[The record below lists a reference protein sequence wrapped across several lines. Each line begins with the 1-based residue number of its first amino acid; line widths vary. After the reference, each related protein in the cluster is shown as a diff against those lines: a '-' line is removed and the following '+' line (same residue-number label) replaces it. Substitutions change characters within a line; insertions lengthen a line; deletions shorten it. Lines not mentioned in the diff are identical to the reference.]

1 MSWRGGAAQLTGGAK
16 TKRSLPDTEFDAG
29 YFREGEDRL
38 FKSGVFWEGV
48 ISPVLRGIRRA

>member
-1 MSWRGGAAQLTGGAK
+1 MEGGAAQLTGGAK

>member
-1 MSWRGGAAQLTGGAK
+1 MEGAAQLTGGAK
-16 TKRSLPDTEFDAG
+16 TKRSPPDTEFDTG

-38 FKSGVFWEGV
+38 FKAAFGGGV